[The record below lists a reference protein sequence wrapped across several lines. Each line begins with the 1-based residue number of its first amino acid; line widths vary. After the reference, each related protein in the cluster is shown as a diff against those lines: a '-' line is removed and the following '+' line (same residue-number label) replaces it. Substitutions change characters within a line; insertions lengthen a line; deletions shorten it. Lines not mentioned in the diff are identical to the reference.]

1 MIPYNKMNCFKLTF
15 VFAIALTLS
24 EPVWSICDTLE
35 HIDKGFAFDIQFFG
49 NRAQKAISN
58 DAAYKED
65 CGKYEKSVQAIS
77 DFIANC
83 LTSIP
88 KSMGSI
94 IIKSLKAHYDKRCNN
109 AEFAAQ
115 FIEHNKCFE
124 NAAIFEKFHLCS
136 DRWYHQMQAL
146 KGLNQDTPTA
156 IKSSCCILHDFQRC
170 VRDNNRNE
178 CHDKNAK
185 FWDDVIDEVADD
197 HKDEFC
203 AQLKTSE
210 QCEANFPKETWDAI
224 NGGVSQMSDAA
235 LKEHTGKFKSSFFT
249 LLDMAAQYK
258 LQ

>member
-1 MIPYNKMNCFKLTF
+1 MMLLTKK
-15 VFAIALTLS
+15 IAGKSLH
-24 EPVWSICDTLE
+24 IFNFLE
-35 HIDKGFAFDIQFFG
+35 RNYIFYVLDQY
-49 NRAQKAISN
+49 R
-58 DAAYKED
+58 
-65 CGKYEKSVQAIS
+65 KYEKSVQAIS

-156 IKSSCCILHDFQRC
+156 IRSSCCILH
-170 VRDNNRNE
+170 VRTFV
-178 CHDKNAK
+178 K
-185 FWDDVIDEVADD
+185 
-197 HKDEFC
+197 
-203 AQLKTSE
+203 
-210 QCEANFPKETWDAI
+210 
-224 NGGVSQMSDAA
+224 
-235 LKEHTGKFKSSFFT
+235 
-249 LLDMAAQYK
+249 
-258 LQ
+258 